1 MQLKCYH
8 WWKRDGGDGGGG
20 DPVKDAQPLLHWAL
34 GTEPAE
40 EGARGQVKPGRMVWK
55 CSTLVPWTAP
65 LVARGRR
72 FGLSS
77 VEGYL
82 KSPLYQH
89 LIMAVEGPN
98 RKELQ
103 AP

>member
-1 MQLKCYH
+1 
-8 WWKRDGGDGGGG
+8 
-20 DPVKDAQPLLHWAL
+20 
-34 GTEPAE
+34 
-40 EGARGQVKPGRMVWK
+40 MVWK